1 MPSYWSDSWGRCT
14 FEGVCLCVK
23 GEVGSYFNLGDQVNS
38 LVKKFTLEYWG
49 YRETM
54 YGICH
59 IYGTLGSKQVEG

>member
-1 MPSYWSDSWGRCT
+1 M
-14 FEGVCLCVK
+14 
-23 GEVGSYFNLGDQVNS
+23 GSYFNLGDQVNS